1 VASEPSPRPSPMKSL
16 SNDAEESASSL
27 ELLSNKGHREFPI
40 NEKLTEK
47 SNDNDGASYDSF
59 DFIFDDSDPY
69 SNDIEERGQRYT
81 SIYMY
86 IYFYFICIYQA
97 YSKSF

>member
-1 VASEPSPRPSPMKSL
+1 MKCL
-16 SNDAEESASSL
+16 SKDAEESTPSL
-27 ELLSNKGHREFPI
+27 ELLSNEGHRESHI

-47 SNDNDGASYDSF
+47 SNDNEGTSYDSF

-81 SIYMY
+81 YIYM
-86 IYFYFICIYQA
+86 
-97 YSKSF
+97 